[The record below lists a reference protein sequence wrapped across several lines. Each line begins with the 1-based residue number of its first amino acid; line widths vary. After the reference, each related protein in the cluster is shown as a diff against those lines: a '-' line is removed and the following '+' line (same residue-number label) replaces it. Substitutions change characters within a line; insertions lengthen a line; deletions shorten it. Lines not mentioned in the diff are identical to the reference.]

1 MSIQRYGIRNSRKQD
16 LVASLKRLGDGTVLV
31 VEEVRV
37 GRKALAL
44 ASVRKVPAAKD
55 FDSIART
62 LLSNAQSDGGDG
74 YILVNHSQ
82 FSNQRDLL

>member
-44 ASVRKVPAAKD
+44 ASVRKLPAAKD